1 MLNLITMCREEIL
14 KLVQQIIVDQLG
26 TQRFQKP
33 EDVNVELHLKDDLFV
48 DSLDMCMILVAIED
62 KLNIDF
68 TLDEQDKIMDNP
80 TVGIIVDVVCNMV
93 SKKEE
98 SCKQ

>member
-1 MLNLITMCREEIL
+1 MLNLITMCKEEIL

-48 DSLDMCMILVAIED
+48 DSRDMCMILVAIED

-98 SCKQ
+98 SCEQ